1 MTVFGK
7 LQEVLASAKEGR
19 ILLFREGMF
28 WKAYQEAAYLFVT
41 NVKPYQINKNYV
53 KKVGIDVFSL
63 GFPIP
68 STAKILSGVSYKED
82 GERIW
87 ICMDSKFDEADYMQ
101 WRENVNV
108 QPTVSRKPS
117 SETLLVYKHAYDL
130 VIYFYNVNRNV
141 EREFKFS
148 LSEKIKEELHEVL
161 MNICFANEEVS
172 KERKSQFVQHASA
185 MLTSAKIR
193 IRLLHDL
200 KQLPLKHYAAFAEKI
215 TDLSHELNKWK
226 VAI

>member
-1 MTVFGK
+1 MTVFEK
-7 LQEVLASAKEGR
+7 LQEVLFSAKEGK

-28 WKAYQEAAYLFVT
+28 WKAYQEAAYLFVA
-41 NVKPYQINKNYV
+41 NLKPYQVNKNYV
-53 KKVGIDVFSL
+53 KKVGVDVFSL
-63 GFPIP
+63 GFPVP

-87 ICMDSKFDEADYMQ
+87 ICLDSKFDEADYLR
-101 WRENVNV
+101 WRESVNV
-108 QPTVSRKPS
+108 QPTVSHKPS
-117 SETLLVYKHAYDL
+117 SDTLLVYKHAYDL

-141 EREFKFS
+141 DREYKFS

-161 MNICFANEEVS
+161 MNICFANEEDS
-172 KERKSQFVQHASA
+172 KERKFQLVEHASN

-200 KQLPLKHYAAFAEKI
+200 KQLPLKHYAVFAEKI

>member
-1 MTVFGK
+1 MTVFDK

-41 NVKPYQINKNYV
+41 NLKLYQVNKNYV
-53 KKVGIDVFSL
+53 KKVGMDVFSL
-63 GFPIP
+63 GFPVP

-82 GERIW
+82 RERIW
-87 ICMDSKFDEADYMQ
+87 IPLNFPFDEADYVR
-101 WRENVNV
+101 WRESVNV
-108 QPTVSRKPS
+108 QPTVSHKPAS
-117 SETLLVYKHAYDL
+117 DTLLVYKHAYDL
-130 VIYFYNVNRNV
+130 VLYFYNVNRNV

-172 KERKSQFVQHASA
+172 KERKLQLVGQANNVLA
-185 MLTSAKIR
+185 SAKIR

-215 TDLSHELNKWK
+215 TDLSSELNKWK
-226 VAI
+226 EAI